1 MNLLKTCEVGSFAAC
16 EVMMLRNFWD

>member
-1 MNLLKTCEVGSFAAC
+1 MNLLKICEVGSFAAC